1 MSPIEIHTLVEAGG
15 ESLARQKIKKLAIP
29 QRMGFFRDAS
39 PWIPKSPKSLAFYR
53 KYFAQEIGAQLGFSG
68 GRAVIQSRA
77 IKRLF

>member
-53 KYFAQEIGAQLGFSG
+53 KHFAQEIGALLKSNWDLVE
-68 GRAVIQSRA
+68 AE
-77 IKRLF
+77 RLFRAAQ

>member
-53 KYFAQEIGAQLGFSG
+53 KYFAQEIGALLKSNWDLVE
-68 GRAVIQSRA
+68 AE
-77 IKRLF
+77 RLFRAAQ